1 MISQYTLHSAVS
13 RSVLSVSVTPWTA
26 AHQAPLSMGF
36 SRREHWSGMP
46 CPSPGGLPHS
56 GINPDS
62 PALQADPLP
71 SEPPYII
78 KHQHIYNIMLQWI
91 NVKSHSSNTQWF
103 KTSVSGYSFHHPN
116 CLTHHNSSSHLY
128 VKTLRA
134 SGEILPMAHHS

>member
-26 AHQAPLSMGF
+26 AHQAPLSMEF

-46 CPSPGGLPHS
+46 CPSPGGLPHP

-78 KHQHIYNIMLQWI
+78 KHQHIYNIMLQ
-91 NVKSHSSNTQWF
+91 
-103 KTSVSGYSFHHPN
+103 
-116 CLTHHNSSSHLY
+116 
-128 VKTLRA
+128 
-134 SGEILPMAHHS
+134 